1 MCYLMPETSILVCRG
16 DTVFADFY
24 VRLESLRDFFA
35 TQPDRQARMQQFFA
49 ALGVRTFK
57 S

>member
-1 MCYLMPETSILVCRG
+1 MPETSILVYRG